1 MTVSTEPVIPY
12 LPILRGL
19 GGCGGTL
26 VSRVLSAIPEVLLLS
41 ETNPRSAHL
50 YGGMLNPIEQI
61 RKWHPALVAVVTDF
75 DPGEIGYPP
84 RFGVLLQRIHLAA
97 ERANR
102 ALIVRDFNYADF
114 IGVPF
119 VWPVPNDL
127 SLDLAIAGCFAPRPA
142 VIVRHPADQLASL
155 RSHAAIRSV
164 LSADRFVEGYRTFL
178 STIGGARRFRYEDL
192 VADAANEF
200 SALAASL
207 GIPWDPLALDHFS
220 QIESVTGNMQKR
232 NETKIGVGV
241 RSPAALDA
249 ERELVESSCYSTLM
263 ETLGYL

>member
-1 MTVSTEPVIPY
+1 VIPY

-26 VSRVLSAIPEVLLLS
+26 VSRVLSAIPKVLLLS

-61 RKWHPALVAVVTDF
+61 RKWHPALAPVVADF

-84 RFGVLLQRIHLAA
+84 RFGVLLQLIHLAA

-102 ALIVRDFNYADF
+102 VLIVRDFNYVDF

-127 SLDLAIAGCFAPRPA
+127 CLDLAIAGCFAPTPA

-164 LSADRFVEGYRTFL
+164 LSTHRFIEAYQAFL
-178 STIGGARRFRYEDL
+178 SAAGSAPRFRYEDL
-192 VADAANEF
+192 VGDAANEF
-200 SALAASL
+200 PALAASL
-207 GIPWDPLALDHFS
+207 GIPWDPIALDHFS
-220 QIESVTGNMQKR
+220 QVESVTGNMQKR
-232 NETKIGVGV
+232 NETKINVGI
-241 RSPAALDA
+241 RSRAALDA
-249 ERELVESSCYSTLM
+249 ERELVESPGYNALI
-263 ETLGYL
+263 ETLDYL